1 MRKVQVL
8 VLTGYGTNSHAESAH
23 AAKLAGADRADV
35 VHFADLVAGQVRL
48 SDYQFL
54 IFPGGFLDGDDL
66 GAAQAAAKRWL
77 YLKDSAG
84 RPLLESLKA
93 FIRDGGLVL
102 GICNGFQLMVKLG
115 ILPGLGSLQ
124 YPTPSDPAT
133 PHQPLAAEPVFERQV
148 SLTYNNS
155 ARYEDR
161 WVHLKINPASPCVFT
176 RGLDRLYV
184 PVRHGEG
191 RLVPRDQSVLQ
202 ALQDRNC
209 IALQYADP
217 ETGQV
222 TMDYPANPNGSP
234 LAIAGLTNPTGR
246 ILGLMPHP
254 EAFNHAT
261 NHPSWT
267 RQNDSTHTPLGLA
280 IFENAIA
287 ELRG

>member
-23 AAKLAGADRADV
+23 AARLAGADKADV
-35 VHFADLVAGQVRL
+35 VHFADLVSGTVRL
-48 SDYQFL
+48 RDYQFL
-54 IFPGGFLDGDDL
+54 VFPGGFLDGDDL

-77 YLKDSAG
+77 YLKDAAG
-84 RPLLESLKA
+84 LPLVDSLKA

-115 ILPGLGSLQ
+115 ILPGLS
-124 YPTPSDPAT
+124 ST
-133 PHQPLAAEPVFERQV
+133 PHEPVFEREV

-161 WVHLKINPASPCVFT
+161 WVSLAANPASHCVFT
-176 RGLDRLYV
+176 KGIDKLYV

-191 RLVPRDQSVLQ
+191 RLVPRDESVLQ
-202 ALQDRNC
+202 ALQDRNL
-209 IALQYADP
+209 IALQYTYP
-217 ETGQV
+217 HTGDV

-234 LAIAGLTNPTGR
+234 LGIAGLTDPTGR

-254 EAFNHAT
+254 EAFNHPT

-267 RQNDSTHTPLGLA
+267 REQALGNAPTLGLV
-280 IFENAIA
+280 IFENAIKS
-287 ELRG
+287 LRS

>member
-1 MRKVQVL
+1 MSKVQVL

-23 AAKLAGADRADV
+23 AARLAGADRADV
-35 VHFADLVAGQVRL
+35 VHFADLVSGQVQL
-48 SDYQFL
+48 ADYQFL

-115 ILPGLGSLQ
+115 ILPGLGS
-124 YPTPSDPAT
+124 SRE
-133 PHQPLAAEPVFERQV
+133 EPVFERQV

-161 WVHLKINPASPCVFT
+161 WVHLKVNPSSPCVFT
-176 RGLDRLYV
+176 RGIERLYV

-191 RLVPRDQSVLQ
+191 RLVPRDESVLKELQ
-202 ALQDRNC
+202 ARHC
-209 IALQYADP
+209 IALQYADA
-217 ETGQV
+217 ETQAV

-234 LAIAGLTNPTGR
+234 LGIAGLTDPTGR

-254 EAFNHAT
+254 EAFNHPT

-267 RQNDSTHTPLGLA
+267 RGNDPSRTPLGLA

-287 ELRG
+287 ELKR